1 MNILLDTHILLWY
14 LTDNPKLSDTHA
26 RLIDSA
32 AHKKYVSIASLWEIA
47 IKVSMGKL
55 EINQP
60 IETLVPHGIT
70 ILGISIEH
78 IKRVLTLPFHHKDPF
93 DRMIISQ
100 AMAENF
106 KLMSVDGNFPYYDVE
121 IV

>member
-14 LTDNPKLSDTHA
+14 LTDNPKLSDAHA
-26 RLIDSA
+26 QLIDNA
-32 AHKKYVSIASLWEIA
+32 AYKKYISIASLWEIA

-60 IETLVPHGIT
+60 IETLVPYGIT

-121 IV
+121 LI

>member
-14 LTDNPKLSDTHA
+14 LTDNPKLSDTYA
-26 RLIDSA
+26 QLIDSA

-60 IETLVPHGIT
+60 IETLVPHGIA
-70 ILGISIEH
+70 ILDISIEH

-93 DRMIISQ
+93 DRMIIGQ
-100 AMAENF
+100 AMTENF
-106 KLMSVDGNFPYYDVE
+106 KLMSVDGNFSYYDVE